1 MAYRKVIEVVPEFK
15 HLLVSTIR
23 NRTRRGHR
31 KLIYGQRSRNGSIG
45 ATGEE
50 ETCEFSEEQS
60 EEETQDQDY
69 TKESGE

>member
-15 HLLVSTIR
+15 HLLVSTAR
-23 NRTRRGHR
+23 NKTRRGHR
-31 KLIYGQRSRNGSIG
+31 KLIYGQRSHDGSFG
-45 ATGEE
+45 TAGEE

-69 TKESGE
+69 TEESGE